1 MEKRRCGYVL
11 PSRSDF
17 YFFSPSFFSFL
28 FFFHITYFF
37 GELCL
42 DRRLELVKGI
52 IESRHI

>member
-17 YFFSPSFFSFL
+17 SFPLLSFPF